1 MEFNEKL
8 RLLRKNAGL
17 TQRQVA
23 DAVGV
28 TYRTYQN
35 YEAGASMPAG
45 DTASRLA
52 AALGV
57 STDTLLSAAPAS
69 APEAPDRALRALL
82 AEMQALFAGGTLRE
96 EDKKYVLDALTAM
109 MRMDETFF
117 ALHAYAMMKNNEDS
131 TNAKYQAMSD
141 RAGTLAGVVAASSAF
156 MEPELLALSAPTLAG
171 LVFMGERL
179 RGMVN
184 DWKNKK
190 ARKHV

>member
-1 MEFNEKL
+1 MQFNEKL

-57 STDTLLSAAPAS
+57 STDTLFGTASAS

-82 AEMQALFAGGTLRE
+82 AEMQALFAGGALRE
-96 EDKKYVLDALTAM
+96 EDKKYVLDALT
-109 MRMDETFF
+109 E
-117 ALHAYAMMKNNEDS
+117 AYFRTKQQGKEN
-131 TNAKYQAMSD
+131 
-141 RAGTLAGVVAASSAF
+141 RHG
-156 MEPELLALSAPTLAG
+156 
-171 LVFMGERL
+171 
-179 RGMVN
+179 
-184 DWKNKK
+184 
-190 ARKHV
+190 

>member
-57 STDTLLSAAPAS
+57 STDTLFGTASAS

-82 AEMQALFAGGTLRE
+82 AEMQARFAGGALRE
-96 EDKKYVLDALTAM
+96 EDKKYVLDALT
-109 MRMDETFF
+109 E
-117 ALHAYAMMKNNEDS
+117 AYFRTKQQGKENS
-131 TNAKYQAMSD
+131 H
-141 RAGTLAGVVAASSAF
+141 G
-156 MEPELLALSAPTLAG
+156 
-171 LVFMGERL
+171 
-179 RGMVN
+179 
-184 DWKNKK
+184 
-190 ARKHV
+190 

>member
-57 STDTLLSAAPAS
+57 GTDTLFGTASAS

-82 AEMQALFAGGTLRE
+82 AEMQALFAGGALRE
-96 EDKKYVLDALTAM
+96 EDKKYVLDALT
-109 MRMDETFF
+109 E
-117 ALHAYAMMKNNEDS
+117 AYFRTKQQGKEN
-131 TNAKYQAMSD
+131 
-141 RAGTLAGVVAASSAF
+141 
-156 MEPELLALSAPTLAG
+156 
-171 LVFMGERL
+171 RL
-179 RGMVN
+179 G
-184 DWKNKK
+184 
-190 ARKHV
+190 

>member
-57 STDTLLSAAPAS
+57 STDTLFGTASAS

-82 AEMQALFAGGTLRE
+82 AEMQALFAGGALRE
-96 EDKKYVLDALTAM
+96 EDKKYVLDALT
-109 MRMDETFF
+109 D
-117 ALHAYAMMKNNEDS
+117 AYFRTK
-131 TNAKYQAMSD
+131 QQ
-141 RAGTLAGVVAASSAF
+141 GTENRHG
-156 MEPELLALSAPTLAG
+156 
-171 LVFMGERL
+171 
-179 RGMVN
+179 
-184 DWKNKK
+184 
-190 ARKHV
+190 

>member
-35 YEAGASMPAG
+35 YEAGASSPSG

-96 EDKKYVLDALTAM
+96 EDKKYVLDALT
-109 MRMDETFF
+109 E
-117 ALHAYAMMKNNEDS
+117 AYFLTKQQGKENCH
-131 TNAKYQAMSD
+131 
-141 RAGTLAGVVAASSAF
+141 G
-156 MEPELLALSAPTLAG
+156 
-171 LVFMGERL
+171 
-179 RGMVN
+179 
-184 DWKNKK
+184 
-190 ARKHV
+190 

>member
-52 AALGV
+52 ATLGV
-57 STDTLLSAAPAS
+57 STDTLFGTASAS

-82 AEMQALFAGGTLRE
+82 AEMQALFAGGALRE
-96 EDKKYVLDALTAM
+96 EDKKYVLDALT
-109 MRMDETFF
+109 E
-117 ALHAYAMMKNNEDS
+117 AYFRTKQQGKEN
-131 TNAKYQAMSD
+131 
-141 RAGTLAGVVAASSAF
+141 RHG
-156 MEPELLALSAPTLAG
+156 
-171 LVFMGERL
+171 
-179 RGMVN
+179 
-184 DWKNKK
+184 
-190 ARKHV
+190 

>member
-35 YEAGASMPAG
+35 YEAGASSPSG
-45 DTASRLA
+45 DVASRLA

-82 AEMQALFAGGTLRE
+82 AEMQALFAGGTLRA
-96 EDKKYVLDALTAM
+96 EDKKYVLDALT
-109 MRMDETFF
+109 E
-117 ALHAYAMMKNNEDS
+117 AYFRTKQQGKEN
-131 TNAKYQAMSD
+131 
-141 RAGTLAGVVAASSAF
+141 RHG
-156 MEPELLALSAPTLAG
+156 
-171 LVFMGERL
+171 
-179 RGMVN
+179 
-184 DWKNKK
+184 
-190 ARKHV
+190 

>member
-69 APEAPDRALRALL
+69 APEASDRALRALL
-82 AEMQALFAGGTLRE
+82 AEMQALYERGHTPKATPSKGCSACSLKEICLPKLIKTP
-96 EDKKYVLDALTAM
+96 
-109 MRMDETFF
+109 
-117 ALHAYAMMKNNEDS
+117 
-131 TNAKYQAMSD
+131 
-141 RAGTLAGVVAASSAF
+141 AASTYLQAH
-156 MEPELLALSAPTLAG
+156 LSDA
-171 LVFMGERL
+171 EESI
-179 RGMVN
+179 
-184 DWKNKK
+184 
-190 ARKHV
+190 

>member
-1 MEFNEKL
+1 MEYNEKL

-57 STDTLLSAAPAS
+57 STDTLFGTASAS

-82 AEMQALFAGGTLRE
+82 AEMQALFAGGALRE
-96 EDKKYVLDALTAM
+96 EDKKYVLDALT
-109 MRMDETFF
+109 E
-117 ALHAYAMMKNNEDS
+117 AYFRTKQQGKEN
-131 TNAKYQAMSD
+131 
-141 RAGTLAGVVAASSAF
+141 RHG
-156 MEPELLALSAPTLAG
+156 
-171 LVFMGERL
+171 
-179 RGMVN
+179 
-184 DWKNKK
+184 
-190 ARKHV
+190 

>member
-57 STDTLLSAAPAS
+57 STDTLLGTASAS

-82 AEMQALFAGGTLRE
+82 AEMQALFAGGALRE
-96 EDKKYVLDALTAM
+96 EDKKYVLDALT
-109 MRMDETFF
+109 E
-117 ALHAYAMMKNNEDS
+117 AYFRTKQQGKENS
-131 TNAKYQAMSD
+131 H
-141 RAGTLAGVVAASSAF
+141 G
-156 MEPELLALSAPTLAG
+156 
-171 LVFMGERL
+171 
-179 RGMVN
+179 
-184 DWKNKK
+184 
-190 ARKHV
+190 

>member
-57 STDTLLSAAPAS
+57 STDTLFGTASAS

-82 AEMQALFAGGTLRE
+82 AEMQALFAGGALRE
-96 EDKKYVLDALTAM
+96 EDKKYVLDALT
-109 MRMDETFF
+109 E
-117 ALHAYAMMKNNEDS
+117 AYFRTKQQGKEN
-131 TNAKYQAMSD
+131 
-141 RAGTLAGVVAASSAF
+141 RHG
-156 MEPELLALSAPTLAG
+156 
-171 LVFMGERL
+171 
-179 RGMVN
+179 
-184 DWKNKK
+184 
-190 ARKHV
+190 

>member
-57 STDTLLSAAPAS
+57 STDTLFGTASAS

-82 AEMQALFAGGTLRE
+82 AEMQALFAGGALRE
-96 EDKKYVLDALTAM
+96 EDKKYVLDALT
-109 MRMDETFF
+109 E
-117 ALHAYAMMKNNEDS
+117 AYFRTKQQGKENRN
-131 TNAKYQAMSD
+131 
-141 RAGTLAGVVAASSAF
+141 G
-156 MEPELLALSAPTLAG
+156 
-171 LVFMGERL
+171 
-179 RGMVN
+179 
-184 DWKNKK
+184 
-190 ARKHV
+190 